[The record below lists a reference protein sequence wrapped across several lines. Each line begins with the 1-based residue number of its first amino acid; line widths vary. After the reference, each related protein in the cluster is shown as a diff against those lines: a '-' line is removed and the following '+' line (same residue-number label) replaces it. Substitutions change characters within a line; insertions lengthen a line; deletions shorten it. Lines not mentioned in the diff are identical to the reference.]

1 MSHNITLH
9 ACLALYMSVEA
20 MIFVVALKITS
31 TQSNVFGMFYGNI
44 ICDDIEATKSY
55 RLMRH
60 IPCHFAVYIYLALAH
75 STLGTG
81 SVFTVHS

>member
-1 MSHNITLH
+1 
-9 ACLALYMSVEA
+9 

-60 IPCHFAVYIYLALAH
+60 IPCHFALAH
-75 STLGTG
+75 LTLGTG